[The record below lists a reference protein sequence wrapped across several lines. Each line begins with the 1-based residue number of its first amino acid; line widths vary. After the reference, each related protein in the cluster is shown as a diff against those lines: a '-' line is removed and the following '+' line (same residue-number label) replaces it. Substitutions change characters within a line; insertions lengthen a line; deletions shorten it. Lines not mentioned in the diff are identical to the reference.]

1 MKKISSPGRIL
12 ILNAYWIGLSFKW
25 NALHP
30 IILPAVLLNFV
41 PETQK
46 NTYLGALTFAGLLL
60 AMVVQPV
67 AGAVSDGW
75 HSRWGRRRPLMA
87 GATLFDMLFL
97 ALLAV
102 GGGAVAGIP
111 GGLALIF
118 IGYVGLQFSSNIGQ
132 GPAQGLL
139 PDRVALQKVGLAS
152 GIKTLMDMTALIIAS
167 LAAGHLL
174 DPAGKHPGLI
184 FSVLGA
190 TVLVSAA
197 ITIFFTPE
205 EPTDQR
211 VESGRWGEDST
222 QGPRS
227 IYLRN
232 LRIDTQLQV
241 DFRGNTAYWWV
252 IAQRFTFLLGIY
264 GVQAFAQNYLRD
276 ALQVPNPVQLTGD
289 LLAALTLALVGLAV
303 AGGWLADRF
312 GAKRI
317 LSVAGLL
324 MATGL
329 CLLILARTTPQL
341 LAFGAVIGAG
351 IGLFLTSSW
360 ALANRLAPAAE
371 AGKYLGLTN
380 IATAG
385 AAALAR
391 LQGPLIDWGNSAR
404 PGMWAGYTAMFL
416 FGALCAVASVVM
428 LRYVVLPE
436 GERGV
441 SDATEYQLP
450 D

>member
-1 MKKISSPGRIL
+1 MKKITSLGRIL

-25 NALHP
+25 SALHP

-41 PETQK
+41 PEMQK
-46 NTYLGALTFAGLLL
+46 NTTLGALTFAGLLV
-60 AMVVQPV
+60 AMIVQPV

-75 HSRWGRRRPLMA
+75 RSRWGRRRPLIA
-87 GATLFDMLFL
+87 GATLFDLLFL
-97 ALLAV
+97 GLMAL

-139 PDRVALQKVGLAS
+139 PDRVAPQKVGLAS

-167 LAAGHLL
+167 LTAGHLL
-174 DPAGKHPGLI
+174 DPQGRHPGPI
-184 FSVLGA
+184 FGVLAA
-190 TVLVSAA
+190 TVLASAA
-197 ITIFFTPE
+197 ITVFFTPE
-205 EPTDQR
+205 EPTDQSVGARRREWERLRSQLR
-211 VESGRWGEDST
+211 VD
-222 QGPRS
+222 
-227 IYLRN
+227 
-232 LRIDTQLQV
+232 V
-241 DFRGNTAYWWV
+241 RGNTAYWWV
-252 IAQRFTFLLGIY
+252 IAQRFTFLLGIF
-264 GVQAFAQNYLRD
+264 GIQAFAQNYLRD
-276 ALQVPNPVQLTGD
+276 ALRVPNPVQLTGN
-289 LLAALTLALVGLAV
+289 LLAALTLALLGLAV

-317 LSVAGLL
+317 LSAAGLL
-324 MATGL
+324 MGAGL
-329 CLLILARTTPQL
+329 CLLMLARTAPQL
-341 LAFGAVIGAG
+341 LAFGAVVGAG

-360 ALANRLAPAAE
+360 ALANRLAPAGE

-391 LQGPLIDWGNSAR
+391 LQGPLIDWGNNAR
-404 PGMWAGYTAMFL
+404 PGTWAGYTGMFL

-428 LRYVVLPE
+428 LRYVRIPE
-436 GERGV
+436 R
-441 SDATEYQLP
+441 L
-450 D
+450 

>member
-1 MKKISSPGRIL
+1 MTRISSLGKIL
-12 ILNAYWIGLSFKW
+12 VLNAYWIGLSFKW

-30 IILPAVLLNFV
+30 IILPAILFNFV

-75 HSRWGRRRPLMA
+75 RSRWGRRRPLMA
-87 GATLFDMLFL
+87 GATLFDLLFL
-97 ALLAV
+97 GLLAL

-118 IGYVGLQFSSNIGQ
+118 LGYIGLQFSSNIGQ

-139 PDRVALQKVGLAS
+139 PDRVAPQKVGLAS
-152 GIKTLMDMTALIIAS
+152 GIKTLMDMTALIIAA

-174 DPAGKHPGLI
+174 DPQGRHPGLI
-184 FSVLGA
+184 FSVLAA
-190 TVLVSAA
+190 TVLASAA

-205 EPTDQR
+205 EPTDQKAEAASQGWERMRAQFR
-211 VESGRWGEDST
+211 VD
-222 QGPRS
+222 
-227 IYLRN
+227 I
-232 LRIDTQLQV
+232 
-241 DFRGNTAYWWV
+241 RGNRAYWWV

-276 ALQVPNPVQLTGD
+276 ALHVPNPVQLTGN
-289 LLAALTLALVGLAV
+289 LLAALALALTGLAV

-317 LSVAGLL
+317 LFVAGLL
-324 MATGL
+324 MGAGM
-329 CLLILARTTPQL
+329 CLLMVAHTTPQL
-341 LAFGAVIGAG
+341 LASGAVVGAG

-360 ALANRLAPAAE
+360 ALANRLAPAME

-391 LQGPLIDWGNSAR
+391 LQGPLIDWGNNAR
-404 PGMWAGYTAMFL
+404 PGAWQGYTGMFL
-416 FGALCAVASVVM
+416 FGAVCAAASVVM
-428 LRYVVLPE
+428 LRYIVLPE
-436 GERGV
+436 SEGGISGAVEF
-441 SDATEYQLP
+441 QLP
-450 D
+450 E